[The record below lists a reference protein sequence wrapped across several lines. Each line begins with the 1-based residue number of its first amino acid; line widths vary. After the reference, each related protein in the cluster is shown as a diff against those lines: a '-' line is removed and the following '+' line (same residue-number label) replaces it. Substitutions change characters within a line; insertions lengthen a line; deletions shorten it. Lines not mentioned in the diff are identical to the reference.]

1 MTDEAMVEAVALAA
15 INDRRG
21 RHGWPPMN
29 TIPEGFH
36 NADEWRA
43 QARAAIRALFPL
55 IIERCAEEVEAAA
68 MAHAR
73 AGGQMVEARAVSDAA
88 LRVRIVMGIATVN
101 ATRALAAEE
110 SEQCALAGV
119 TSPPR

>member
-1 MTDEAMVEAVALAA
+1 MSAIENEAWIEAVALAA

-55 IIERCAEEVEAAA
+55 VIERCGEEVIAYCRRRYVETGSGEEIASALRTLIPKEA
-68 MAHAR
+68 
-73 AGGQMVEARAVSDAA
+73 SDA
-88 LRVRIVMGIATVN
+88 
-101 ATRALAAEE
+101 
-110 SEQCALAGV
+110 
-119 TSPPR
+119 